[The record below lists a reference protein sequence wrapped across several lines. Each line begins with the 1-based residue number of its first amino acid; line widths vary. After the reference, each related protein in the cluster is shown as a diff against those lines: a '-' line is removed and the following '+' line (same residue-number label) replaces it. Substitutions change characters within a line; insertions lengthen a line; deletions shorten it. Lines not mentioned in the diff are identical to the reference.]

1 MEDTLV
7 LTSIFAILKKRAFLI
22 IGLILLGLGLMMA
35 YTFFIVTPEF
45 TSNTQLL
52 VNRTTSEI
60 TGAEVNDIDK
70 DIKMINTYK
79 DIIKGPVIL
88 DQVRKELDTSL
99 TTDELAK
106 KIGIET
112 EENSQVFS
120 IKVTDEGPNASAR
133 LANKIATTF
142 KNEIGNI
149 MKVDNV
155 TIISKA
161 IPKSDPI
168 SPNIPLNAAVGLIGG
183 LISGIGLA
191 FLLELTDKTIQSDSF
206 ITEKVEWTILGSV
219 YEISPEETIHKKE
232 SKKINLKP
240 QKINSI
246 NSKE

>member
-7 LTSIFAILKKRAFLI
+7 LTSVFATLKKRIFLI
-22 IGLILLGLGLMMA
+22 VGLGLLGLGLMMA
-35 YTFFIVTPEF
+35 YTIFFVTPQF
-45 TSNTQLL
+45 TSSTQLL

-88 DQVRKELDTSL
+88 DQVRKELNTPL
-99 TTDELAK
+99 TTDELAGK
-106 KIGIET
+106 TVIET

-120 IKVTDEGPNASAR
+120 INVTDEDPYASAR
-133 LANKIATTF
+133 LANKVAATF

-161 IPKSDPI
+161 IPKSTPI
-168 SPNIPLNAAVGLIGG
+168 SPNIPMNAVVGLIAG
-183 LISGIGLA
+183 LMLGTGLS
-191 FLLELTDKTIQSDSF
+191 FLLELMDKTIQSDHY

-219 YEISPEETIHKKE
+219 YEISPDEASLEKE
-232 SKKINLKP
+232 RKHANLNL
-240 QKINSI
+240 QRINS
-246 NSKE
+246 EE

>member
-7 LTSIFAILKKRAFLI
+7 LTSVFATLKKRIFLI
-22 IGLILLGLGLMMA
+22 VGLSLLGLGLMVA
-35 YTFFIVTPEF
+35 YTVFFVTPQF
-45 TSNTQLL
+45 TSSTQLL

-88 DQVRKELDTSL
+88 DQVSKELNTSL
-99 TTDELAK
+99 TTDELAG
-106 KIGIET
+106 KIVIET

-120 IKVTDEGPNASAR
+120 INVTDEDPYASAR
-133 LANKIATTF
+133 LANKVAATF
-142 KNEIGNI
+142 RNEIGNI

-161 IPKSDPI
+161 IPKSTPI
-168 SPNIPLNAAVGLIGG
+168 SPNIPMNAVVGLIAG
-183 LISGIGLA
+183 LMLGTGLS
-191 FLLELTDKTIQSDSF
+191 FLLELMDKTIQSDQY

-219 YEISPEETIHKKE
+219 YEISPEEASLEKE
-232 SKKINLKP
+232 RKHATLNL
-240 QKINSI
+240 QRINS
-246 NSKE
+246 EE